1 MRLRYWTWLFGVQ
14 VVWASSYVAMKVAV
28 GEMPVGG
35 VVFLRYG
42 IASLGFLAIWGLTTF
57 PRFARRDLA
66 LIAALGVF
74 NFALTPILQVTG
86 LRYTQAIDASIL
98 ISFEPLITVLAATI
112 ALRERPTRR
121 TMLALL
127 LATMG
132 LMILSGV
139 SLPGGGGS
147 RQIRLIGN
155 LLFLAG
161 LVFEAAV
168 SVGGRALGPRYRAD
182 HLIGAM
188 MMAGFLAGAAVNAP
202 TLGGMDFGQI
212 TWQGWSAV
220 LFLGLGCSI
229 FTYVVWFRVLKVVPV
244 NQVALSLFIQPL
256 AGTLLGSS
264 LLGETI
270 NLRTLLG
277 ALLICLSLIWWQ
289 VREIRAIEVGVAEEP
304 AEVRG

>member
-42 IASLGFLAIWGLTTF
+42 IASLGFLIIWGLTSF

-66 LIAALGVF
+66 LIAALGVL

-98 ISFEPLITVLAATI
+98 ISFEPLITVLVATI
-112 ALRERPTRR
+112 ALRERPTKR
-121 TMLALL
+121 TMLALF

-139 SLPGGGGS
+139 SLPGGGGG

-155 LLFLAG
+155 LLFLAS

-188 MMAGFLAGAAVNAP
+188 KMAGFLAGAAVSAP
-202 TLGGMDFGQI
+202 TLGRMDFGQI

-220 LFLGLGCSI
+220 LFLGLACSI

-289 VREIRAIEVGVAEEP
+289 VREIRAVEVRVAEEP
-304 AEVRG
+304 AEVTG